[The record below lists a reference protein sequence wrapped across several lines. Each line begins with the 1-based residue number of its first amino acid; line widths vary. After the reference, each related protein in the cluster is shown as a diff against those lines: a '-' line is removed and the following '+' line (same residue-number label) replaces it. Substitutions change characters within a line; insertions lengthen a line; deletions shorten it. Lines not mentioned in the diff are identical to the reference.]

1 MSEVGAVFVG
11 SAAAG
16 TPYLV
21 GDQSRGTG
29 VVQSFSLSAEGQ
41 LSANVLAPTGVAVG
55 SNPTAIIAHPGGLLV
70 SDETY
75 GDEGNSRVWSAQ
87 LADGGTVAAGNSV
100 DAGGRA
106 CCHLA
111 LHPNSSLVAA
121 ANYLGEAP
129 AIDPANKGTL
139 SIFRVGADGL
149 GERTAHITHVSPL
162 PPHTPPLFIPTQP
175 RACDPANPLAAA

>member
-1 MSEVGAVFVG
+1 MSTTEVGAVFVG

-41 LSANVLAPTGVAVG
+41 LSANALSPTGVAVG

-111 LHPNSSLVAA
+111 LHPNRSLVAA

-149 GERTAHITHVSPL
+149 GERTAHIAHVRAPPPPSAHSRTPL
-162 PPHTPPLFIPTQP
+162 
-175 RACDPANPLAAA
+175 